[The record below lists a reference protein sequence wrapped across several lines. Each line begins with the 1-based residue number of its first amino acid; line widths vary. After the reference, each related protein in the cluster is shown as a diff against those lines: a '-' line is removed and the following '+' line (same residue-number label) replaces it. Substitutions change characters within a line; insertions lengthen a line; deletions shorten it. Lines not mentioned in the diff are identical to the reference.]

1 MRFILTILGDM
12 IRNEVC
18 DEVKEVKL
26 FSILVDETKDL
37 SKQEQMSI
45 VVRYVTYVQ
54 AARLTA
60 DSLTTYILEILERFA
75 LDPQWIV
82 SQGYDGASVMSGR
95 CSGVQQR
102 FRLVA
107 PNATY
112 IHCYAHTLNL
122 IYLCWHPEFKL

>member
-1 MRFILTILGDM
+1 M

-45 VVRYVTYVQ
+45 VVRYVNSEGVLQEHFLTYIQ

-60 DSLTTYILEILERFA
+60 DSLTTYILETLRGLHLIHNGLF
-75 LDPQWIV
+75 LK
-82 SQGYDGASVMSGR
+82 VMM
-95 CSGVQQR
+95 VLQ
-102 FRLVA
+102 
-107 PNATY
+107 
-112 IHCYAHTLNL
+112 
-122 IYLCWHPEFKL
+122 